1 MTKQQIKQK
10 GVSEMKNSKM
20 GKENLEWLL
29 GQPLEMQYQ
38 LFQNFVDVAK
48 LHYNQLMEE
57 ELRMK
62 SGEKYERGRRYH
74 RWGKNPGSIRIGEE
88 KVPVEVPRFYDK
100 EEERTE
106 ESEYYRRLHDI
117 PMPSE
122 EVLKKIIKGL
132 SQHDYEEVTKSVIE
146 SFGLSQ
152 SSISRTFIEESGK
165 QLEEFEN
172 RDLGL
177 YDFVALIIDGK
188 YLSRDNIVIAL
199 GITITGI
206 KVPLGFIQTTTEN
219 SEAVK
224 GLLKNLISRNFHF
237 EEGLLTIIDGS
248 KGLKKA
254 VEETFGEFTITQ
266 RCQWHKRENVVSYL
280 REEEKDIYRGKLQRA
295 YDEPDY
301 ETSKRRLFEV
311 RDELKK
317 INRTA
322 ANSLDEGLEETLTIH
337 RLGLVEILGRGFT
350 TTNLIENLNSQLA
363 KYIRKVK
370 RWINSD
376 MRARW
381 VAVALIEIEKKMR
394 RINRYE
400 KLPLLRT
407 ALRAELKLGQQKVA

>member
-1 MTKQQIKQK
+1 MQ
-10 GVSEMKNSKM
+10 NSKM
-20 GKENLEWLL
+20 DKENLEWLL
-29 GQPLEMQYQ
+29 KQPIEKQYQ

-48 LHYNQLMEE
+48 LHYNQMMEE
-57 ELRMK
+57 ESKLK
-62 SGEKYERGRRYH
+62 AGEKYERGKRYH
-74 RWGKNPGSIRIGEE
+74 RWGKNRGSIRIGEE
-88 KVPVEVPRFYDK
+88 KVPVEVPRYYDK

-106 ESEYYRRLHDI
+106 ESEYYQQLHTM

-122 EVLKKIIKGL
+122 EVIKKVIKGM
-132 SQHDYEEVTKSVIE
+132 SQHDYEEVTKSVME

-165 QLEEFEN
+165 QLEAYEK
-172 RDLGL
+172 RDLGF
-177 YDFVALIIDGK
+177 YDFIALVIDGK

-199 GITITGI
+199 GVTITGI

-219 SEAVK
+219 SVAVK
-224 GLLKNLISRNFHF
+224 GLLKNLIERNFHF

-254 VEETFGEFTITQ
+254 VEETFGNLSLIQ

-280 REEEKDIYRGKLQRA
+280 PEEKRDIYRGKLQRA

-311 RDELKK
+311 RDELKR

-381 VAVALIEIEKKMR
+381 VAVALIEIEKRMR
-394 RINRYE
+394 RVNRFE
-400 KLPLLRT
+400 KLHLLRT
-407 ALRAELKLGQQKVA
+407 ALRAVLKLEQQKVA

>member
-1 MTKQQIKQK
+1 
-10 GVSEMKNSKM
+10 MKNSEM
-20 GKENLEWLL
+20 NKENLEWLL
-29 GQPLEMQYQ
+29 KQPVEKQYQ
-38 LFQNFVDVAK
+38 LFQNFVDLAK

-57 ELRMK
+57 ELRSK
-62 SGEKYERGRRYH
+62 TGEKYERGKRYH

-88 KVPVEVPRFYDK
+88 RVPVEVPRFYDK
-100 EEERTE
+100 EESRTE
-106 ESEYYRRLHDI
+106 ESDYYRKLHEI

-122 EVLKKIIKGL
+122 EVLKKVIKGL
-132 SQHDYEEVTKSVIE
+132 SQHDYEEVTKSVME

-152 SSISRTFIEESGK
+152 STVSRTFIEESKK
-165 QLEEFEN
+165 QLEEYEK

-188 YLSRDNIVIAL
+188 YLSKDNIVIAL
-199 GITITGI
+199 GVTITGI

-224 GLLKNLISRNFHF
+224 GLLKNLIERNFHF

-248 KGLKKA
+248 KGLRKA
-254 VEETFGEFTITQ
+254 VGETFGNLSLIQ

-301 ETSKRRLFEV
+301 ETAKKRLFEV
-311 RDELKK
+311 RDELKR

-337 RLGLVEILGRGFT
+337 RLGLVGVLGRGFT

-400 KLPLLRT
+400 KLHLLRT
-407 ALRAELKLGQQKVA
+407 ALKTELKLEQKIVA

>member
-1 MTKQQIKQK
+1 
-10 GVSEMKNSKM
+10 MKNSEM
-20 GKENLEWLL
+20 SKENLEWLL
-29 GQPLEMQYQ
+29 NQPAERQYE
-38 LFQNFVDVAK
+38 LFRNFVDVAK

-57 ELRMK
+57 ELRIK
-62 SGEKYERGRRYH
+62 TGEKYERGKRYH

-100 EEERTE
+100 EEERTGE
-106 ESEYYRRLHDI
+106 ADYYQKLHEI

-122 EVLKKIIKGL
+122 EVLKKVIKGL
-132 SQHDYEEVTKSVIE
+132 SQSTV
-146 SFGLSQ
+146 
-152 SSISRTFIEESGK
+152 SRTFIEESKK
-165 QLEEFEN
+165 QLEEFEK
-172 RDLGL
+172 RDLGH
-177 YDFVALIIDGK
+177 YDFVALVIDGK

-199 GITITGI
+199 GVTITGI

-219 SEAVK
+219 GEAVK
-224 GLLKNLISRNFHF
+224 GLLKNLIERNFHF

-248 KGLKKA
+248 KGLRKA
-254 VEETFGEFTITQ
+254 VGETFGNLSLIE

-301 ETSKRRLFEV
+301 ETAKRRVFEI
-311 RDELKK
+311 REELKK
-317 INRTA
+317 VNRTA

-394 RINRYE
+394 RVNRYE
-400 KLPLLRT
+400 KLHLLRT
-407 ALRAELKLGQQKVA
+407 ALRAELKLEQQKVA